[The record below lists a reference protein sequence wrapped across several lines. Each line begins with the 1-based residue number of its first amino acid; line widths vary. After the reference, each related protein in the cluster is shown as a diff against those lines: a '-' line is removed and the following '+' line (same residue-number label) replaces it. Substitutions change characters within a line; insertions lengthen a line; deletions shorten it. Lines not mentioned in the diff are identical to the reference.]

1 MQLTYKFRLRDTADS
16 ELRRQAR
23 AVNFVFNY
31 CNETQ
36 QQAVKRGRKWLTW
49 HDLQKLTAGSS
60 KELGL
65 HAHTIQQV
73 CQKYDLSRKTHKKA
87 WLKWRGKKSLG
98 WVPFNNGHV
107 TYRKGLFWFRGREY
121 KAWVSRELREGQ
133 TFGAGSFNQ
142 DALGRWYINL
152 PVEVDNLES
161 APSNA
166 VGIDL
171 GLKELA
177 TMSTGA
183 KIENPRWYRASEAKL
198 AVAQR
203 AGKKKQ
209 AKRIHAKAAN
219 QRKDFLHKASTALVN
234 ANNVIVV
241 GDVSSSKLSRT
252 NMAKSIHDAGWHSF
266 KQMIRY
272 KAIRHGGT
280 YVEVSEAY
288 TTQICSECGALPDE
302 RPKGIGDLGVREWS
316 CGACGTRHDRD
327 INAARNILAR
337 GLTRLVEGACHG

>member
-16 ELRRQAR
+16 ELRRQSR
-23 AVNFVFNY
+23 AVNFVWNY

-36 QQAVKRGRKWLTW
+36 QKAVKRGRKWLSW

-60 KELGL
+60 KELDL

-73 CQKYDLSRKTHKKA
+73 CQKYDISRRTHQKA
-87 WLKWRGKKSLG
+87 RLKWRGKKSLG
-98 WVPFNNGHV
+98 WVPFNKGHV
-107 TYRKGLFWFRGREY
+107 AYRNGSFWFRGREY
-121 KAWVSRELREGQ
+121 KAWVSRELQEGQ

-152 PVEVDNLES
+152 PVEVEVLES

-177 TMSTGA
+177 ALSTGE

-198 AVAQR
+198 SVAQR
-203 AGKKKQ
+203 AGKKRQ
-209 AKRIHAKAAN
+209 AKRIHANAAN
-219 QRKDFLHKASTALVN
+219 QRKDFLHKASTAL
-234 ANNVIVV
+234 AKSHDIIVV

-252 NMAKSIHDAGWHSF
+252 SMAKSVMDAGWHSF
-266 KQMIRY
+266 KQMLRY
-272 KAIRHGGT
+272 KSIRNGGT
-280 YVEVSEAY
+280 YVEVSERN
-288 TTQICSECGALPDE
+288 TTRTCSSCGSVSGPQGVNGLRIRAWTCVDCGA
-302 RPKGIGDLGVREWS
+302 I
-316 CGACGTRHDRD
+316 HDRD
-327 INAARNILAR
+327 RNAAANILR
-337 GLTRLVEGACHG
+337 LGLESLTEGACHV